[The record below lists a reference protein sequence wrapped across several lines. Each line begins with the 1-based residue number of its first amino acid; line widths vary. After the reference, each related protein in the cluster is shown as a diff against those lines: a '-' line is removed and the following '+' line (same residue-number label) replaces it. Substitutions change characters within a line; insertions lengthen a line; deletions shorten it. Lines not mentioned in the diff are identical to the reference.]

1 MLIGPVKLQYQVVLP
16 LFSLNTSTCITILK
30 NNVFFSILGFEYTN
44 KLQRMF
50 QDVGVSKDLN
60 EQFRTHLQSGGN
72 DPLDIDFQIQ
82 VCISF

>member
-1 MLIGPVKLQYQVVLP
+1 M
-16 LFSLNTSTCITILK
+16 T
-30 NNVFFSILGFEYTN
+30 NNVFFLILGFEYTN

-82 VCISF
+82 VKLFHQFSCV